1 MFVALAGSQF
11 KTKIL
16 QQIETETFDVIERF
30 RTSYGRRE
38 YEKRNCI
45 VWGTEKQKDRLM
57 ETLFGAIFRKN
68 SRYRKNKNINYLKLI
83 GVF

>member
-45 VWGTEKQKDRLM
+45 V
-57 ETLFGAIFRKN
+57 
-68 SRYRKNKNINYLKLI
+68 
-83 GVF
+83 